1 MDELVPNVKSPLNT
15 HLSFAA
21 CRLPTYPGRVIEP
34 ATLWE
39 RLPPETQQAV
49 RQHWDGTVPAD
60 VAADIT
66 RAGGLD
72 YTWWLGE
79 RPRAAAGDW
88 RMRPS
93 FVAYV
98 DQIGAEEWS
107 RRTSGDGD

>member
-1 MDELVPNVKSPLNT
+1 
-15 HLSFAA
+15 
-21 CRLPTYPGRVIEP
+21 VIEP

-39 RLPPETQQAV
+39 ELLRETQQAV
-49 RQHWDGTVPAD
+49 RQHRDGTVPAE

-98 DQIGAEEWS
+98 DSFGAEEDQ
-107 RRTSGDGD
+107 R

>member
-1 MDELVPNVKSPLNT
+1 M
-15 HLSFAA
+15 
-21 CRLPTYPGRVIEP
+21 IEP

-39 RLPPETQQAV
+39 KLPPETQQAV
-49 RQHWDGTVPAD
+49 RQHRDGTVPAE

-79 RPRAAAGDW
+79 RPRAAASDW

-107 RRTSGDGD
+107 RRTGGDGD

>member
-1 MDELVPNVKSPLNT
+1 
-15 HLSFAA
+15 
-21 CRLPTYPGRVIEP
+21 VIEP

-39 RLPPETQQAV
+39 KLPPETPQAV
-49 RQHWDGTVPAD
+49 RQHRDDTVPAE

-72 YTWWLGE
+72 FTWWLGE
-79 RPRAAAGDW
+79 RPRAAASGS

-98 DQIGAEEWS
+98 DSSGVEEDQ
-107 RRTSGDGD
+107 R

>member
-1 MDELVPNVKSPLNT
+1 M
-15 HLSFAA
+15 
-21 CRLPTYPGRVIEP
+21 IEP

-39 RLPPETQQAV
+39 KLLPETQQAV
-49 RQHWDGTVPAD
+49 RQHRDGTVPAD

-93 FVAYV
+93 FVAYI
-98 DQIGAEEWS
+98 DQIGAEKWS
-107 RRTSGDGD
+107 RRTSDDGD